1 MNVKAKRQAWIL
13 YQLSI
18 SHAAQ
23 THRSQRELKI
33 IIFRQLN
40 TQKNSSANAGVVT
53 ITLVTITLVTIT
65 SVF

>member
-1 MNVKAKRQAWIL
+1 MNVKAKRQALTL
-13 YQLSI
+13 YQLWYQSR
-18 SHAAQ
+18 
-23 THRSQRELKI
+23 RSQRQLKI
-33 IIFRQLN
+33 INFRQLN

>member
-1 MNVKAKRQAWIL
+1 MNVKAKRQALTL

-23 THRSQRELKI
+23 THRSQRQLKI

>member
-1 MNVKAKRQAWIL
+1 MNVQARRQALTL
-13 YQLSI
+13 YQLCI
-18 SHAAQ
+18 SHAAAQ
-23 THRSQRELKI
+23 IHLSQQQLKI

-53 ITLVTITLVTIT
+53 ITLVTIT

>member
-23 THRSQRELKI
+23 THRSQRQLKI
-33 IIFRQLN
+33 LIFGNLTRKKIAQP
-40 TQKNSSANAGVVT
+40 TQAS
-53 ITLVTITLVTIT
+53 
-65 SVF
+65 

>member
-18 SHAAQ
+18 SHAAAQ
-23 THRSQRELKI
+23 IHLSQQQLKI

-40 TQKNSSANAGVVT
+40 TQKNS
-53 ITLVTITLVTIT
+53 
-65 SVF
+65 